1 MELYSFNQDKILNNY
16 NKLLELYNNATSEEE
31 KIKIYSNLKS
41 LSRYIMHKKNQ
52 IIEPKNYKE
61 ELSQR
66 RKQIISSVIELD
78 SLTRELCYYWSNN
91 LYQITSFH
99 NSFLSSFRINK
110 EEYLNRILTFVKE
123 NFSEDLSLVKRTFD
137 EGKIQV
143 KKSLIM
149 SKSEMYIFEMLN
161 DFYINIIFNSKFSV
175 KEVAD
180 TIHEFGHASEF
191 INRKSPD
198 VKVNI
203 LEETVSTLYEVKYIE
218 DYFKYDID
226 LRNLELIQLFKNA
239 GQVNYLNAAFKYEQ
253 SKEVIYK
260 EHFKIV
266 QRLYAHI
273 ISLTLLNQR
282 NFSNKVNY
290 LKKYSSSF
298 EPLELLKKINI
309 SEDDLIYTAKNSKK
323 LLLTRK

>member
-16 NKLLELYNNATSEEE
+16 NKLLELYDNATSEEE
-31 KIKIYSNLKS
+31 KTKIYSNLKS
-41 LSRYIMHKKNQ
+41 LSRYIMHKKNP
-52 IIEPKNYKE
+52 IIEPKSYKE

-66 RKQIISSVIELD
+66 RKQIISSAIELD

-110 EEYLNRILTFVKE
+110 EEYLNTILTFIKE

-149 SKSEMYIFEMLN
+149 SKSEMFVFEMLN

-175 KEVAD
+175 KEAAD

-203 LEETVSTLYEVKYIE
+203 LEETVSTLYEAKYIE
-218 DYFKYDID
+218 DYFKNDID
-226 LRNLELIQLFKNA
+226 LRNLELIHLFKTA
-239 GQVNYLNAAFKYEQ
+239 GQVNYLNSAFKYE
-253 SKEVIYK
+253 SNKEVIYR

-273 ISLTLLNQR
+273 ISLTLLNQQ

-309 SEDDLIYTAKNSKK
+309 NEDDLIYTAKNSKK

>member
-1 MELYSFNQDKILNNY
+1 M
-16 NKLLELYNNATSEEE
+16 
-31 KIKIYSNLKS
+31 
-41 LSRYIMHKKNQ
+41 
-52 IIEPKNYKE
+52 
-61 ELSQR
+61 
-66 RKQIISSVIELD
+66 
-78 SLTRELCYYWSNN
+78 
-91 LYQITSFH
+91 
-99 NSFLSSFRINK
+99 
-110 EEYLNRILTFVKE
+110 
-123 NFSEDLSLVKRTFD
+123 
-137 EGKIQV
+137 
-143 KKSLIM
+143 
-149 SKSEMYIFEMLN
+149 
-161 DFYINIIFNSKFSV
+161 
-175 KEVAD
+175 
-180 TIHEFGHASEF
+180 
-191 INRKSPD
+191 
-198 VKVNI
+198 
-203 LEETVSTLYEVKYIE
+203 STLYEAKYIE
-218 DYFKYDID
+218 DYFKNDID